1 MQQRSMFEHSGP
13 GPDIQQLL
21 SVTTHI
27 CVFSLKNQ
35 YQKPAMKK
43 IFTILL
49 AGTTTLASAQKEI
62 DLSKSIEDDGHKLSV
77 RINETIDGT
86 TIYCERTFVV
96 TGLEATGLVT
106 HILDSLGGGNMQP
119 PAPPRPPARQLAAA
133 SDRHAPVAK
142 VDSDGKCE
150 TTQAQIPF
158 SKRVKFNEVSGELY
172 LRYQFVKK
180 GEEFVY
186 EKTVQAGSKSAR
198 QRNSIIRDFEREIN
212 LPVQ

>member
-1 MQQRSMFEHSGP
+1 
-13 GPDIQQLL
+13 
-21 SVTTHI
+21 
-27 CVFSLKNQ
+27 
-35 YQKPAMKK
+35 MKK

-77 RINETIDGT
+77 RVNETIDGT
-86 TIYCERTFVV
+86 AIYCERTIKV
-96 TGLEATGLVT
+96 TGLEATGLAT

-119 PAPPRPPARQLAAA
+119 PAPPRPPARQSAAS

-142 VDSDGKCE
+142 VDSDGKCG